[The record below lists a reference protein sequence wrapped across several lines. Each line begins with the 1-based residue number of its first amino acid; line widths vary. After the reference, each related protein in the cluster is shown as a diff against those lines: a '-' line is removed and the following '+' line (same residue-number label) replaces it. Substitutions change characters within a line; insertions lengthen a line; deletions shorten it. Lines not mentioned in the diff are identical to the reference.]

1 MFNQL
6 KFYIKHSLNDLNIN
20 RRLTFFALLSIAAGV
35 AAIVSLQTLSLMIG
49 DTLEQ
54 NLQETNRGDVSA
66 SISGPSEEEE
76 EAYNVFVEDGVLSLE
91 EISFFGETGETYA
104 LAPEGLEAIETW
116 IAESPYAG
124 QVEITYQ
131 TPIAEDFDII
141 IGSGSGTTITI
152 AETGE
157 QAPQLTPYV
166 IDPAVYP
173 FYGEIT
179 TLDGQLLADVLQAPN
194 DIVIGENVTELIDV
208 AVGDSVLINGANEP
222 FIVRGIVSIEA
233 AVQNPLEDIFA
244 GLFGFYMVSHDA
256 IPLFDS
262 VNPKLDS
269 FYFQLNNPTLTSEFN
284 EALSEEFIF
293 FNTTST
299 DDLRVN
305 NEELVDQLSQLSTVM
320 GMISLLIGSIGI
332 INTMQ
337 VLVRRR
343 MLEVAILKTLGMQG
357 EQITGLFLTEAFL
370 LGVIGGLVGIVLGWG
385 GTFLI
390 KGVAESIF
398 ATTLTFRIAPFPAIS
413 GFVVGITAATI
424 FGFQP
429 TLAAAQV
436 RPAIVIRPQEGV
448 VPRAGIIQSLLA
460 ISLIVIV
467 ISIFAQLIIGGNYV
481 NTLLGVVL
489 AFVIIG
495 LLYVFFQLIIWLI
508 AKFTPT
514 FGLVDLKVALRQM
527 EATKGRGASTL
538 LALVV
543 GVFSLSTITLFADAI
558 TGVLTEA
565 LEGSGGNV
573 IISVQDTNQLT
584 EVQQMLDGLDG
595 VNSHATNLGY
605 QLELVSWENA
615 ETGDVYTP
623 EDLPDYVESL
633 EINFPPAFG
642 VPEADMEDF
651 EEERSEIQQAIVASS
666 LISPEIEAHEITEIG
681 DANMIEGGR
690 DLTPDDMTS
699 ETAYIVFEE
708 DPIILEMGL
717 SAGDTV
723 TYNIISQSAFG
734 TSSSTEVTFEVAGI
748 KKAGVSISFNSGS
761 YVPAS
766 VIPEGTPPSTISVFA
781 DVADEQLPALR
792 RELADI
798 PGTFALETAIF
809 TRLITSLL
817 GTFTAFPSLVA
828 ALGLI
833 VGGVVI
839 ANSVALATMERRSEI
854 AVMKA
859 VGLQR
864 ERVLGMILLEN
875 GILGLIGGLIGVG
888 SGLVAVIILAQ
899 QADVPFSAIPWLS
912 AFNLMML
919 CVGVAVFAAITSA
932 WSASGEKPLNVLR
945 YE

>member
-1 MFNQL
+1 MFSQL
-6 KFYIKHSLNDLNIN
+6 KFYITHSLNDLNIN

-54 NLQETNRGDVSA
+54 NLQETNRGDISA

-76 EAYNVFVEDGVLSLE
+76 EAYSVFVEDGILSLE
-91 EISFFGETGETYA
+91 EVSFFGQTGETYA
-104 LAPEGLEAIETW
+104 LAPEGIEAIESW
-116 IAESPYAG
+116 IADSPYAG
-124 QVEITYQ
+124 QVEMTYQ

-157 QAPQLTPYV
+157 QAPQLTSYF

-179 TLDGQLLADVLQAPN
+179 TLDGQALADVLQAPN
-194 DIVIGENVTELIDV
+194 DIIVGENVLDVIDV
-208 AVGDSVLINGANEP
+208 AVGDSVLLNGASEP
-222 FIVRGIVSIEA
+222 FVVRGVVSIES

-244 GLFGFYMVSHDA
+244 GLFGFYMVGQDA
-256 IPLFDS
+256 VSLFDS
-262 VNPKLDS
+262 VTPKLDN
-269 FYFQLNNPTLTSEFN
+269 FYFKLDDPSLTQEF
-284 EALSEEFIF
+284 EDELSDMFIF

-299 DDLRVN
+299 NDLREN
-305 NEELVDQLSQLSTVM
+305 NEALVDQLSQLSTIM
-320 GMISLLIGSIGI
+320 GLISLLIGSIGI

-337 VLVRRR
+337 VIVRRR
-343 MLEVAILKTLGMQG
+343 MLEVAVLKTLGMQG

-370 LGVIGGLVGIVLGWG
+370 LGVIGSLVGIVLGWG

-398 ATTLTFRIAPFPAIS
+398 ATTLTFRIAPAPAIN
-413 GFVVGITAATI
+413 GFIVGIVVATV
-424 FGFQP
+424 FGFLP

-436 RPAIVIRPQEGV
+436 RPGIVIRPQEGF
-448 VPRAGIIQSLLA
+448 VPRAGRLQSLAVLA
-460 ISLIVIV
+460 
-467 ISIFAQLIIGGNYV
+467 LIILVIAVIAQTILGSSF
-481 NTLLGVVL
+481 LLALGVVAG
-489 AFVIIG
+489 AFAGAGVIYA
-495 LLYVFFQLIIWLI
+495 LLWFIIWLI
-508 AKFTPT
+508 GRFFPS
-514 FGLVDLKVALRQM
+514 FGLVDLKVSLRQM
-527 EATKGRGASTL
+527 LASKGRGASTL

-543 GVFSLSTITLFADAI
+543 GVFSLSTITLFADSI
-558 TGVLTEA
+558 TGVLTQA

-573 IISVQDTNQLT
+573 IISVQNTNQLDDV
-584 EVQQMLDGLDG
+584 EALLDSLEG
-595 VNSHATNLGY
+595 VNSYTTTLGY
-605 QLELVSWENA
+605 QLELVSWEDSESGETYTA
-615 ETGDVYTP
+615 ET
-623 EDLPDYVESL
+623 LPDHLDSL
-633 EINFPPAFG
+633 GIEFPPAFG
-642 VPEADMEDF
+642 VPEEDMEEF
-651 EEERSEIQQAIVASS
+651 EEERREIQQEIVAST
-666 LISPEIEAHEITEIG
+666 LINPAIEAREITEAG
-681 DANMIEGGR
+681 TALMLDDGR

-699 ETAYIVFEE
+699 ETAYIIFAE
-708 DPIILEMGL
+708 DPIINELGL
-717 SAGDTV
+717 SAGDKV
-723 TYNIISQSAFG
+723 TYNIVTESPFG
-734 TSSSTEVTFEVAGI
+734 ASSGEEVTFEVAGI
-748 KKAGVSISFNSGS
+748 ARSGVSVSFNSGS
-761 YVPAS
+761 YVPAT
-766 VIPEGTPPSTISVFA
+766 VIPEGTTPATISVFA
-781 DVADEQLPALR
+781 DVDDAQLQTLR
-792 RELADI
+792 RELSGI
-798 PGTFALETAIF
+798 QGTFALETAIF

-864 ERVLGMILLEN
+864 ERVLGMLLLEN

-888 SGLVAVIILAQ
+888 SGLVALIILT
-899 QADVPFSAIPWLS
+899 QASGVPLSAIPWLS